1 MASYHEKYLL
11 GFVSDG
17 QGNWET
23 TDRTKGADIQ
33 QFIETHASDGALGT
47 TQTRMVYFAGANR
60 GQIDQNGFPF
70 NGAGGLRDV
79 DYQDVYPNGLP
90 WGIEGFICEFV
101 SANSRRP
108 LAV

>member
-1 MASYHEKYLL
+1 M
-11 GFVSDG
+11 SDG

-23 TDRTKGADIQ
+23 TDRTKSADIQ

-70 NGAGGLRDV
+70 NGAGGLRDT
-79 DYQDVYPNGLP
+79 GLNQNSGESP

-101 SANSRRP
+101 SASRRHP